1 MPENPELRKLRDK
14 RYENKFKETSET
26 IRLRINKELKNRFR
40 EKIEKDDNYA
50 DMSDFLMKKIKK
62 YLEK

>member
-14 RYENKFKETSET
+14 RYENNFKETSET
-26 IRLRINKELKNRFR
+26 IRLRISKELKNKFR
-40 EKIEKDDNYA
+40 EKIEKDDNYT

-62 YLEK
+62 YVEK